1 MKFFKS
7 AKAYSELIKLG
18 HTLFALPF
26 ALSALCLAYIN
37 GYSITPSRFIW
48 IVLAFA
54 AARSTAMGF
63 NRFADADIDILNPR
77 TKNRPSVTG
86 KISLRDVKIFTAIS
100 AAIFVFS
107 AFMINELCFWLSF
120 PALCVLLGYS
130 CAKRFTAAA
139 HYILGVALALAPIG
153 AWIAATDGFS
163 PRILC
168 LGGVLFFHISGF
180 DLVYSLQ
187 DREFDIA
194 HNLHSVPARFGRRA
208 TLFFAAFSFAAAAAL
223 LFLTGMLFELN
234 FAFHAC
240 AAITAVLYAGG
251 YMTIER
257 CGMRKVNL
265 VFFYEN
271 VAVSALILLGTAAN
285 AIGHI

>member
-1 MKFFKS
+1 MNLFKS
-7 AKAYSELIKLG
+7 AIAYSELIKLG

-37 GYSITPSRFIW
+37 GYSIAPARLLW
-48 IVLAFA
+48 IVAAFA

-86 KISLRDVKIFTAIS
+86 KISLREVKIFTAVS

-107 AFMINELCFWLSF
+107 AFMINDICFWLSF
-120 PALCVLLGYS
+120 PALFVLTGYS
-130 CAKRFTAAA
+130 YAKRFTAAA
-139 HYILGVALALAPIG
+139 HYILGVALAMAPIG

-194 HNLHSVPARFGRRA
+194 HKLFSVPSRFGRRA
-208 TLFFAAFSFAAAAAL
+208 TLLLAAFSFASAAAL
-223 LFLTGMLFELN
+223 LFITGILFELN
-234 FAFHAC
+234 AAFYAC
-240 AAITAVLYAGG
+240 VATTAMLYAGG
-251 YMTIER
+251 YLTIER
-257 CGMRKVNL
+257 CGMRMVNL

-271 VAVSALILLGTAAN
+271 VAISALILLGTAAN
-285 AIGHI
+285 IFGR